1 MRLPALLVAASLL
14 GLATAQATPAPSPYP
29 IHRQYQRGE
38 TLVIEHTP
46 VRAVAVRRVRRGK
59 AVVIQKRVRR
69 ARVVRRSTRVIG
81 SVLPD
86 ERVFWTG
93 AIAGG
98 CRDGG
103 LVRRRVGHA
112 SVVLQREVCGSI
124 APGLFPPSAV
134 VSVVPRRDASRVRV
148 KRPLRP

>member
-1 MRLPALLVAASLL
+1 MKLPVLILVTFVL
-14 GLATAQATPAPSPYP
+14 GFSTAPATPSPYP
-29 IHRQYQRGE
+29 IHRQHQRGE

-59 AVVIQKRVRR
+59 VVVAKRRVRR
-69 ARVVRRSTRVIG
+69 ARYGVVRRANRVIG
-81 SVLPD
+81 SVSRD

-103 LVRRRVGHA
+103 FVRRRIAGA
-112 SVVLQREVCGSI
+112 TVVLQREVCGSI
-124 APGLFPPSAV
+124 APGLFARTEVAV
-134 VSVVPRRDASRVRV
+134 VATRRPRGRRVV
-148 KRPLRP
+148 KRSLRP